1 MHNNSV
7 LNLILSDSV
16 PPVITFINPSRRT
29 NGSPQFTWRSSEQA
43 DFECSLD
50 RGPYER
56 CGSGVNGRWSKD
68 NIRDGS
74 HVLSVRGKDTVDNVG
89 SPTTHSWVVGKFL
102 LSFVIYLIFCL
113 GYANLIPPEP

>member
-1 MHNNSV
+1 MQNNSG
-7 LNLILSDSV
+7 LILIISDSV
-16 PPVITFINPSRRT
+16 APVITFINPSPRT
-29 NGSPQFTWRSSEQA
+29 NSSPEFTWRSSEQA

-56 CGSGVNGRWSKD
+56 CGSGVTGRWSKD

-74 HVLSVRGKDTVDNVG
+74 HVLSVSGKDTVENVG
-89 SPTTHSWVVGKFL
+89 SPTAHSWIVGKFL
-102 LSFVIYLIFCL
+102 LSFVIYLIFYL